1 MIIDFIAFVTNGFL
15 ILVNKP
21 DDDIKSRCINL
32 VCINI
37 FNYLIFVF
45 SILYMWLIS
54 SGIFEYS
61 KLFLAVF
68 TVLLIF
74 LIFVLVKKRYM
85 LSYESII
92 EGYKNKYSYSN
103 LIICLLFIAIFF
115 IPIFGIGFGI
125 VILRD
130 LLYNI

>member
-1 MIIDFIAFVTNGFL
+1 MIIDFITFVTNGVL

-21 DDDIKSRCINL
+21 DDDIKNRCINL

-37 FNYLIFVF
+37 FNYLILVF
-45 SILYMWLIS
+45 LILYMWLIS
-54 SGIFEYS
+54 RGVFEYS

-68 TVLLIF
+68 TILLIF

-103 LIICLLFIAIFF
+103 LIISLLFIMIFF